1 MAESITRVGGSG
13 HTAFTFGGKRLG
25 WMQTLRDQAPTPVAQ
40 PKAIQPMD
48 AEVPREIV
56 TPRAIG
62 HGVLTLTNFETW
74 NQSVWQELPGLG
86 RTGNILDVFKTQVRL
101 GNISCRKII
110 KNPTTGRMRTKV
122 YYNCTV
128 TDIDESETVQIGT
141 MEMPKNI
148 TIMYTHARW
157 IG

>member
-13 HTAFTFGGKRLG
+13 HTAFTWRGQRLG
-25 WMQTLRDQAPTPVAQ
+25 WMQTLQDQAPTPVAA

-48 AEVPREIV
+48 AEFPREIV

-62 HGVLTLTNFETW
+62 AGTLTLTNFETW
-74 NQSVWQELPGLG
+74 DRAAWQEFSGLAN
-86 RTGNILDVFKTQVRL
+86 TGNILDVFKQQVRL
-101 GNISCRKII
+101 GNVSCRKII
-110 KNPTTGRMRTKV
+110 KNPTTNRLRTKN

-128 TDIDESETVQIGT
+128 VDIDESETVNIST
-141 MEMPKNI
+141 MEMPKMI
-148 TIMYTHARW
+148 KIMYTHAKW